1 MYYLNNTHGNLPI
14 ASPFCISYCKIKFVV
29 LSVLVL
35 PQDNNKLSFTLVS
48 SSSSLLTLVDLRPTN
63 PKVIPQTSLKSS

>member
-14 ASPFCISYCKIKFVV
+14 ASPSCISYCKIKFVV

-35 PQDNNKLSFTLVS
+35 PQDKDKVKKYMTD
-48 SSSSLLTLVDLRPTN
+48 LTLN
-63 PKVIPQTSLKSS
+63 IK